1 MHFLPDTS
9 ALAKRYLNESG
20 SDVVRRLL
28 RDRASIVHICQL
40 TRTEFASTLARRH
53 RDGELDLVGR
63 ERLWRLFLDHEERSY
78 ETIIVTNLVQAEA
91 ERLLFSH
98 SLRAVDA
105 IQLAS
110 ATLTS
115 VVVTSNAE
123 GFIFL
128 TADRRQADATEAEG
142 LAVEFVG

>member
-9 ALAKRYLNESG
+9 ALAKRYLIENG
-20 SDVVRRLL
+20 SEVVRQLL
-28 RDRASIVHICQL
+28 RNPTSIVHICQL

-53 RDGELDLVGR
+53 RDGQLDLVGR
-63 ERLWRLFLDHEERSY
+63 DRLWRLFLDHEERSY
-78 ETIIVTNLVQAEA
+78 ETIIVTDLVQAEA

-98 SLRAVDA
+98 TLRAVDA

-115 VVVTSNAE
+115 AVVASNAE
-123 GFIFL
+123 SFIFL
-128 TADRRQADATEAEG
+128 TADRRQADAAEAEG
-142 LAVEFVG
+142 LTVEFVG